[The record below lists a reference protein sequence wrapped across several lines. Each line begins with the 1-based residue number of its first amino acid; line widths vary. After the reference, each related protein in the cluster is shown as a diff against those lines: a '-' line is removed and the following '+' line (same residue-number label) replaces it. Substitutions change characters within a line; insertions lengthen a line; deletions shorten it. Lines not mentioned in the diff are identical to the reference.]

1 MIWFGERKNMN
12 QAVKLNVLGQ
22 SIWYDNI
29 RRALI
34 EDGSL
39 MERIE
44 RREIYGVTS
53 NPSIFRNAIADSDD
67 YAAALQTLSWAGLD
81 AKSIFYHLAIKDIRD
96 VADLFG
102 AYYEA
107 TDGADG
113 YVSLE
118 VNPNLANDTQGTI
131 DEALWLWEEVAR
143 PNLMVKIPATKA
155 GLPAITEVIA
165 AGVNVNVTLIF
176 SRKRYL
182 EVMEAYLAGLEKR
195 AAAGLD
201 ISYIASVASF
211 FVSRLDSK
219 ADKRLQAI
227 IDEGGPNAE
236 TAKQLKGKLAIDN
249 TRLAYQDYE
258 TFFGSKRFAA
268 LAAKGAQT
276 QRPLW
281 ASTST
286 KDPAYSDVLYVDSL
300 VAANSVNTV
309 PPETLDAFLDHGEAR
324 ITINDDL
331 DRAEK
336 DFEALA
342 GLGISIDV
350 LTRELEEE
358 GVQKFAEAFQDLLD
372 VIEAQRQNALA
383 GMDDPLKRLV
393 SDYVRYYSQENA
405 ISRLL
410 RFDPTLW
417 TNDASGKNTVQT
429 RLGWVALPDESQGFI
444 ENLYDFTDDV
454 MEDGFEKVLLLGMG
468 GSSLAPETLSLIF
481 GEYVEGLELKI
492 LDSTVP
498 GQVAE
503 AEAWVDYGKTLFIVA
518 SKSGTTTEP
527 MSFYAYFAGQAEAKI
542 GESWAKHF
550 IAITDPGSH
559 LAQLASEKGF
569 RATFTANPNVGGR
582 YSALTHFGMVPAALM
597 GIDLSQFLWSA
608 SDMAAQCA
616 NPIVEDNPGAM
627 LGLLIGSAVKLG
639 MDKLTFIADSPVQPL
654 GAWLEQLIAESSGKE
669 GKGIVPVADEPLMSP
684 EDYSPDRLFVH
695 LRANG
700 ENDDI
705 VAALKEAGK
714 PVLVNDVPYL
724 YNLGGEFYRWEFAIA
739 IACSVIGVN
748 AFDQPDVQDSKDRT
762 KAKLNV
768 FMETGSLPESETLVE
783 FGDVKLYGDL
793 FEGLSECKT
802 LADVIGAFTAL
813 AGDGDYIA
821 INAYLPRNGA
831 NEAKLV
837 ALRDRILKANGKATT
852 LGFGPRFLHSTGQL
866 HKGGANNGVFLQI
879 TQADSSDLAI
889 PGVPYSFSV
898 LAQAQAKGDLEAL
911 ESRGRRALRVHL
923 PVGDALNF

>member
-1 MIWFGERKNMN
+1 MN

-39 MERIE
+39 MGRVE

-67 YAAALQTLSWAGLD
+67 YAADLQTLSWAGLD
-81 AKSIFYHLAIKDIRD
+81 AKSIFYHLAIKDIQD

-102 AYYEA
+102 LYYDA
-107 TDGADG
+107 TEGADG

-182 EVMEAYLAGLEKR
+182 EVMEAYVAGLEKR

-201 ISYIASVASF
+201 IADIASVASF

-219 ADKRLQAI
+219 ADNRLQAI
-227 IDEGGPNAE
+227 IDAGGPEAE
-236 TAKQLKGKLAIDN
+236 TAQQLKGKLAIAN

-258 TFFGSKRFAA
+258 AFFGSKRFEA
-268 LAAKGAQT
+268 LAAKGAQK

-286 KDPAYSDVLYVDSL
+286 KDPAYSDVMYVESL
-300 VAANSVNTV
+300 VAENSVNTV
-309 PPETLDAFLDHGEAR
+309 PPDTLDAFLDHGNSR
-324 ITINDDL
+324 LSIYDDL
-331 DRAEK
+331 DQAEK
-336 DFEALA
+336 EFELLA
-342 GLGISIDV
+342 GLGISIDT
-350 LTRELEEE
+350 LTQELEEE
-358 GVQKFAEAFQDLLD
+358 GVRKFSEAFQDLLD
-372 VIEAQRQNALA
+372 VIETQRVGALA

-393 SDYVRYYSQENA
+393 SDYVSHFSQEQA

-417 TNDASGKNTVQT
+417 TNDPSGKNTVQT
-429 RLGWVALPDESQGFI
+429 RLGWVALPDQSQGI
-444 ENLYDFTDDV
+444 IDDLYDFFDDV
-454 MEDGFEKVLLLGMG
+454 IEAGFNKVLLLGMG

-481 GEYVEGLELKI
+481 DEYVEGLELKI

-503 AEAWVDYGKTLFIVA
+503 AEDWVDYGKTLFIVA

-527 MSFYAYFAGQAEAKI
+527 MSFFAYFAGQAEAKI
-542 GESWAKHF
+542 GASWAKHF

-559 LAQLASEKGF
+559 LAELAKQKGF

-582 YSALTHFGMVPAALM
+582 YSALTHFGLVPAALM
-597 GIDLSQFLWSA
+597 GIDLGQFLLSA
-608 SDMAAQCA
+608 SDMAVQCA
-616 NPIVEDNPGAM
+616 NPAVEDNPGAV
-627 LGLLIGSAVKLG
+627 LGILIGAATKLG

-654 GAWLEQLIAESSGKE
+654 GAWLEQLIAESSGKN

-684 EDYSPDRLFVH
+684 DSYSADRLFVH

-700 ENDDI
+700 ENDDF
-705 VAALKEAGK
+705 VADLKEAGK

-724 YNLGGEFYRWEFAIA
+724 YDLGGEFFRWEFAIA

-768 FMETGSLPESETLVE
+768 FMETGSLPEAEPLVE
-783 FGDVKLYGDL
+783 YGAVKVFGES
-793 FEGLSECKT
+793 FEGLSECQS
-802 LADVIGAFTAL
+802 LGDVIAAFTAL
-813 AGDGDYIA
+813 AEKGDYVA
-821 INAYLPRNGA
+821 INAYLPRNGK
-831 NEAKLV
+831 NEAKLT
-837 ALRDRILKANGKATT
+837 ALRERILNTTGKATT

-879 TQADSSDLAI
+879 TQEDQSDLAI
-889 PGVPYSFSV
+889 PGEAYTFSV
-898 LAQAQAKGDLEAL
+898 LAQAQAQGDLEAL
-911 ESRGRRALRVHL
+911 QSRGRRVLRVHL
-923 PVGDALNF
+923 PADDGLAF

>member
-1 MIWFGERKNMN
+1 MKWFDERNTMN

-22 SIWYDNI
+22 SLWYDNI

-67 YAAALQTLSWAGLD
+67 YAADLQTLSWAGLD
-81 AKSIFYHLAIKDIRD
+81 AKSIFYHLAIKDIQD

-102 AYYEA
+102 PYYEA
-107 TDGADG
+107 TEGADG

-131 DEALWLWEEVAR
+131 DEALWLWDEVAR

-176 SRKRYL
+176 SRKRYQ
-182 EVMEAYLAGLEKR
+182 EVMEAYVAGLEKR
-195 AAAGLD
+195 SAAGLD
-201 ISYIASVASF
+201 ISEIASVASF

-219 ADKRLQAI
+219 ADKCLQAV
-227 IDEGGPNAE
+227 IDEGGSKAE
-236 TAKQLKGKLAIDN
+236 TAEQLKGKLAIAN

-258 TFFGSKRFAA
+258 AFFSSNRFEA
-268 LAAKGAQT
+268 LAARGAQK

-286 KDPAYSDVLYVDSL
+286 KDPVYSDVLYVESL
-300 VAANSVNTV
+300 IAENSVNTV
-309 PPETLDAFLDHGEAR
+309 PPDTLEAFLDHGESR
-324 ITINDDL
+324 VSIHDDL
-331 DRAEK
+331 DQAEK
-336 DFEALA
+336 DFRSLES
-342 GLGISIDV
+342 LGISLDT

-358 GVQKFAEAFQDLLD
+358 GVQKFAEAFRDLLD
-372 VIEAQRQNALA
+372 VIEDQRVDILA
-383 GMDDPLKRLV
+383 GMDDLFKRLV
-393 SDYVRYYSQENA
+393 SDYARHYSQNKA

-417 TNDASGKNTVQT
+417 TNDAAGKNTVQT
-429 RLGWVALPDESQGFI
+429 RLGWVDLPDQSQGFI
-444 ENLYDFTDDV
+444 EDLYAFTDSAL
-454 MEDGFEKVLLLGMG
+454 EAGFEKVLLLGMG
-468 GSSLAPETLSLIF
+468 GSSLTPETLSLIF
-481 GEYVEGLELKI
+481 REYVEGLELKI
-492 LDSTVP
+492 LESTVP

-527 MSFYAYFAGQAEAKI
+527 MSFFAYFAGQAEANI
-542 GESWAKHF
+542 GASWAKHF
-550 IAITDPGSH
+550 IAITDPGSY
-559 LAQLASEKGF
+559 LAQVAAERGF

-582 YSALTHFGMVPAALM
+582 YSALTHFGLVPAALM

-616 NPIVEDNPGAM
+616 NPAIEENPGAI
-627 LGLLIGSAVKLG
+627 LGLLIGSAAKLG
-639 MDKLTFIADSPVQPL
+639 MDKLTFLTDSPVQPF

-669 GKGIVPVADEPLMSP
+669 GKGIVPVVDEPLVAP
-684 EDYSPDRLFVH
+684 ESYGEDRLFVH

-700 ENDDI
+700 EYDDT
-705 VAALKEAGK
+705 VEALKEAGK
-714 PVLVNDVPYL
+714 PVLVNDFPHL
-724 YNLGGEFYRWEFAIA
+724 YDLGGEFYRWEFAIA
-739 IACSVIGVN
+739 IACSVIEVN

-762 KAKLNV
+762 EAKLNMFV
-768 FMETGSLPESETLVE
+768 ETGSLPESEPLIE
-783 FGDVKLYGDL
+783 YGDVKVFGEP
-793 FEGLSECKT
+793 FKGVSECKT
-802 LADVIGAFTAL
+802 LADAITGFTAL
-813 AGDGDYIA
+813 AEDGEYIA
-821 INAYLPRNGA
+821 INAYLPRNGV
-831 NEAKLV
+831 NEAKLT
-837 ALRDRILKANGKATT
+837 ALRERILKATGKATT

-879 TQADSSDLAI
+879 TQEDQSDLAI
-889 PGVPYSFSV
+889 PGAAYSFSV
-898 LAQAQAKGDLEAL
+898 LAQAQAQGDLEAL
-911 ESRGRRALRVHL
+911 QSRGRRVLRVHL
-923 PVGDALNF
+923 PADDALNF

>member
-1 MIWFGERKNMN
+1 MN
-12 QAVKLNVLGQ
+12 QAVKLNVIGQ
-22 SIWYDNI
+22 SLWYDNI

-39 MERIE
+39 MERVE

-67 YAAALQTLSWAGLD
+67 YAADLQTLSWAGLD

-102 AYYEA
+102 AYYDA

-131 DEALWLWEEVAR
+131 DEALWLWDEVAR

-182 EVMEAYLAGLEKR
+182 EVMEAYVAGLEKR

-201 ISYIASVASF
+201 ISYIGSVASF

-219 ADKRLQAI
+219 ADKRLQAV
-227 IDEGGPNAE
+227 IDEGGPKAE
-236 TAKQLKGKLAIDN
+236 TAKQLKGKLAIAN

-258 TFFGSKRFAA
+258 AFFSSKRFEA
-268 LAAKGAQT
+268 LAAKGAQK

-286 KDPAYSDVLYVDSL
+286 KDPAYSDVLYVESL
-300 VAANSVNTV
+300 IAENSVNTV
-309 PPETLDAFLDHGEAR
+309 PPDTLDAFLDHGEAR
-324 ITINDDL
+324 ISIYDDL
-331 DRAEK
+331 DQAGK
-336 DFEALA
+336 DFETLA
-342 GLGISIDV
+342 SLGISIDT

-358 GVQKFAEAFQDLLD
+358 GVQKFSEAFQDLLN
-372 VIEAQRQNALA
+372 VIEVQRVDALA
-383 GMDDPLKRLV
+383 GLGDPLKRLV
-393 SDYVRYYSQENA
+393 SDYVRHFSQDEA

-417 TNDASGKNTVQT
+417 TNDAAGKNTVQT
-429 RLGWVALPDESQGFI
+429 RLGWVALPDESQGFV
-444 ENLYDFTDDV
+444 EDLNEFTDRV
-454 MEDGFEKVLLLGMG
+454 LEAGFEKVLLLGMG

-481 GEYVEGLELKI
+481 NEYVEGLELKI

-498 GQVAE
+498 GQVEE

-527 MSFYAYFAGQAEAKI
+527 ISFFAYFAGQAEARI
-542 GESWAKHF
+542 GGSWAKHF

-559 LAQLASEKGF
+559 LAQLAAEKGF

-582 YSALTHFGMVPAALM
+582 YSALTHFGLVPAALM
-597 GIDLSQFLWSA
+597 GIDLAQFLWSA
-608 SDMAAQCA
+608 SSMATQCA
-616 NPIVEDNPGAM
+616 NPVIEDNPGAM
-627 LGLLIGSAVKLG
+627 LGLLIGSAAKLG

-654 GAWLEQLIAESSGKE
+654 GAWLEQLIAESSGKD
-669 GKGIVPVADEPLMSP
+669 GKGIVPVADEPLMAP
-684 EDYSPDRLFVH
+684 ESYSADRLFVH

-724 YNLGGEFYRWEFAIA
+724 YDLGGEFYRWEFAIA
-739 IACSVIGVN
+739 IACSVLGVN

-768 FMETGSLPESETLVE
+768 FMETGSLPESQPLVE
-783 FGDVKLYGDL
+783 YGDVKVFGEP
-793 FEGLSECKT
+793 FKGVSEYKT
-802 LADVIGAFTAL
+802 LVDAITAYTAL
-813 AGDGDYIA
+813 AADGDYIA
-821 INAYLPRNGA
+821 INAYLPRNGV
-831 NEAKLV
+831 NEAKLT
-837 ALRDRILKANGKATT
+837 ALRERILKATGKATT

-879 TQADSSDLAI
+879 TQEDQSDLAI
-889 PGVPYSFSV
+889 PGVDYSFSV
-898 LAQAQAKGDLEAL
+898 LAQAQAQGDLEAL
-911 ESRGRRALRVHL
+911 ESRGRRVLRIHL
-923 PVGDALNF
+923 PEGDALDF